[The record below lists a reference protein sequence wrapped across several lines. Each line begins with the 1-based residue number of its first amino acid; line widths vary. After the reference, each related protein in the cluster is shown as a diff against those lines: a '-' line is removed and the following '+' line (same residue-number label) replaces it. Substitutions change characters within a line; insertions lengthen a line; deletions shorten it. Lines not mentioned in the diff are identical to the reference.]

1 MTLKNVGGLLGTL
14 LICAGCATVTRGTNE
29 VLEIITVPAGAQ
41 VALSNGDGCDST
53 PCGIKLSRRS
63 ELTAKISKSGCRPV
77 QVKVTNRT
85 SETGG
90 AAMAGNVLIGGFIGL
105 GVDAASGATQELVP
119 NPINVKLKC

>member
-1 MTLKNVGGLLGTL
+1 MTPKNAWVLLSTL
-14 LICAGCATVTRGTNE
+14 LICASCATVTRGTNE
-29 VLEIITVPAGAQ
+29 VLEINTVPTGAQ
-41 VALSNGDGCDST
+41 VALSNGEGCDST

-63 ELTAKISKSGCRPV
+63 ELTVKITKSGCRPV
-77 QVKVTNRT
+77 NVKVTNRT

-119 NPINVKLKC
+119 NPINVKLRC